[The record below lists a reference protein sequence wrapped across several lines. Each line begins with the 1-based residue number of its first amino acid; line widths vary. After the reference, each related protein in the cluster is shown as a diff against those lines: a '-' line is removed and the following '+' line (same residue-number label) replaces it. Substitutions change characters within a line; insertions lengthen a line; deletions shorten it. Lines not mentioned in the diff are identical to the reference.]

1 MEEIVSADAIRG
13 EILED
18 ARKKAARMLED
29 AEAEAART
37 AAEIEAKA
45 VSVVKELVRAS
56 EARSA
61 RFRMETLARVPLE
74 RTRMRARFVEAALA
88 RALSA
93 HISSLGAE
101 RVAALSEAMLAGG
114 ASFFSGKDVSLSR
127 KGLPEAVARGIAGR
141 ALARASS
148 VEIAEDAGLPA
159 PGLVARALDGS
170 VLLRATMDL
179 VEERLLDERRAEL
192 ARALCAEALEP

>member
-45 VSVVKELVRAS
+45 VSVVGELIRAS

-61 RFRMETLARVPLE
+61 RFRMETFARVPLE
-74 RTRMRARFVEAALA
+74 RTRMRARFVEEALA

-93 HISSLGAE
+93 HVSSLSEE
-101 RVAALSEAMLAGG
+101 RIAVLSEAMLSGG
-114 ASFFSGKDVSLSR
+114 AAFLSGKDVSLFR
-127 KGLPEAVARGIAGR
+127 KGLPEAVARAVAGR
-141 ALARASS
+141 ALAKAAS
-148 VEIAEDAGLPA
+148 VEIAEDDSMPA
-159 PGLVARALDGS
+159 PGLVARARDGS

-179 VEERLLDERRAEL
+179 VEERLLDEKRAEL